1 MKKGRRGAT
10 SCIDCKRLAAESCE
24 RKLQGRASD
33 RYCDRSGSS
42 GEGIVGRS
50 SWDRD
55 W

>member
-10 SCIDCKRLAAESCE
+10 SCIDCKRLAAASCA
-24 RKLQGRASD
+24 RTPQGRASD

-42 GEGIVGRS
+42 GDGIVGRS
-50 SWDRD
+50 SRDRD